1 MITLGGEELKTAK
14 IVVSLLLVVLIF
26 SGCSMRISSSID
38 ELIAPISP
46 FGDNADI
53 KKAMDEYAS
62 KGYSLKTPSR
72 GKYITAYNFFDVD
85 GDGKDEAIAFYEPSD
100 KLGTTDMAVIKK
112 SDGGWKVIE
121 SIQGD
126 GAEVSSLDFQD
137 VNGDKSNELIV
148 CWDTISNSTN
158 HELAI
163 YSYGGK
169 DGKNSLKCIYSGITV
184 NNYIAVDMTG
194 GKTKELLLFELN
206 SGNYTSAKAEL
217 YSFLGNRP
225 KLLGE
230 TKLDAHITSYVDLQ
244 VEEIDG
250 DKRVYADALGT
261 NGSSMLTEIVYWSS
275 GYGTI
280 ISPFYSYSSG
290 VTSGTTRSIMLSSR
304 DINGDGRIEIP
315 HDKKLKGL
323 PKSVIC
329 SDWRAYKKTILIH
342 TDYSLSPKNDG
353 YLVVIPD
360 KYINEIKVEYDSEN
374 KIMKVL
380 SKDDKREVFSVRPVL
395 KAKYNNEKFSGYT
408 VVLSEKGYYYLAK
421 TGDSEKVK
429 ISIDDLKKY
438 TKSISREEKI

>member
-1 MITLGGEELKTAK
+1 MLGGECVKTAK
-14 IVVSLLLVVLIF
+14 VVLSLLLVALLF
-26 SGCSMRISSSID
+26 CGCSMRISSSID

-53 KKAMDEYAS
+53 KLAMDEYAS
-62 KGYSLKTPSR
+62 KGYSLKTPSKGR
-72 GKYITAYNFFDVD
+72 YITAYNFFDVD
-85 GDGKDEAIAFYEPSD
+85 GDGSDEAVTFYEPSD
-100 KLGTTDMAVIKK
+100 KLGTIDMAVIKK
-112 SDGGWKVIE
+112 TDGRWSVIE

-137 VNGDKSNELIV
+137 VNGDGDNELIV

-163 YSYGGK
+163 YTYGGE
-169 DGKNSLKCIYSGITV
+169 KNKNKLRCIYNDITV

-217 YSFLGNRP
+217 YSFIGNKA

-244 VEEIDG
+244 IEELDG
-250 DKRVYADALGT
+250 DKRVYADALCT
-261 NGSSMLTEIVYWSS
+261 NGSSMLTELVFWSS

-280 ISPFYSYSSG
+280 ISPYYSYSSG

-315 HDKKLKGL
+315 RDKKLKGL
-323 PKSVIC
+323 PKQVLC
-329 SDWRAYKKTILIH
+329 NDWRAYKKTILIH

-360 KYINEIKVEYDSEN
+360 KYIDEIKVEYDSDN
-374 KIMKVL
+374 KLMTVL
-380 SKDDKREVFSVRPVL
+380 SKEDKREVFSIRPVL
-395 KAKYNNEKFSGYT
+395 KARYNERKYRGYT

-421 TGDSEKVK
+421 TGNSEKVK
-429 ISIDDLKKY
+429 ISIEDLKKY